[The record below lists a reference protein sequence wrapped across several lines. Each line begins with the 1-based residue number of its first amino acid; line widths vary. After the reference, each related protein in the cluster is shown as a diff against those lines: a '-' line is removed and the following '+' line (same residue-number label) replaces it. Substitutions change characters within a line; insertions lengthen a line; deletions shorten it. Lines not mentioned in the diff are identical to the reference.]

1 MCLSSILYLICDV
14 HSIYIYICIWV
25 VLILGLMY
33 ESSIKYIECI
43 LCFTIMLCV
52 VNGLYARM

>member
-1 MCLSSILYLICDV
+1 MFIV
-14 HSIYIYICIWV
+14 YIYICIWV